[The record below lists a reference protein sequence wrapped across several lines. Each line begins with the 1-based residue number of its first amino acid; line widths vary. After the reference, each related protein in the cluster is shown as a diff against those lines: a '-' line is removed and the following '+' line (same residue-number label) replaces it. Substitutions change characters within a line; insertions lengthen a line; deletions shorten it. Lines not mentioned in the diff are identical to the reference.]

1 MKNKLIL
8 SIAFVA
14 LGFITNAQT
23 KVYYVDLNEAK
34 TTDGNFIKE
43 YTPSAV
49 FDANKESK
57 KNKIKLYPNIE
68 FQTLEGI
75 GGAFNEIGGE
85 ALMSLPKKLQD
96 EVMKNLFSATEG
108 AGFSFCRT
116 AVGASD
122 FGIDAYSYSEVED
135 DYNMDHFSIK
145 REEKTVIPY
154 IQKAYKFNPELVMFA
169 SPWSPPAWMKYS
181 GLMDRGNEF
190 RDKNFLKDETKIYEA
205 YALYFSKYVKAYSKE
220 GITIDRLIIQNE
232 NDIATKYPSCVMPI
246 EQMGKFVKTY
256 LKPSFENNKID
267 TEIWAGTFRT
277 AGQLDAIEFAANKEY
292 RDSFD
297 GIGIQYTS
305 QEHIQDIK
313 NLMPSALIMHT
324 EGKCHNGENTVKQAS
339 TRLKEVA
346 QYINYGVTNYCYWNM
361 ILNETTE
368 SGWGWK
374 QNSLINI
381 NRETKTVTYNPDYS
395 VISLIGRFLQAGVI
409 RVANY
414 SRATII
420 SVKKDEK
427 IFILVQNDKDTPVK
441 YELELGGEKLTEVEI
456 PANSVSVIE
465 TNI

>member
-1 MKNKLIL
+1 MKIKLVL
-8 SIAFVA
+8 SIAFIA
-14 LGFITNAQT
+14 LGFISNAQT
-23 KVYYVDLNEAK
+23 KVYYVGLKEGQNTAE
-34 TTDGNFIKE
+34 NVIKE
-43 YTPSAV
+43 YTPSTD
-49 FDANKESK
+49 FKSNKESK

-68 FQTLEGI
+68 FQMLEGV

-85 ALMSLPKKLQD
+85 ALMSLPTKLQD
-96 EVMKNLFSATEG
+96 EVMMNLFSTTEG

-116 AVGASD
+116 AVGSSD
-122 FGIDAYSYSEVED
+122 FGIDAYSYSEVEG
-135 DYNMDHFSIK
+135 DYDMEHFSIK

-154 IQKAYKFNPELVMFA
+154 IQKAYKFNSNLKMFA

-190 RDKNFLKDETKIYEA
+190 PDKNYLKDETKIYEA
-205 YALYFSKYVKAYSKE
+205 YALYFSKYINAYSEE
-220 GITIDRLIIQNE
+220 GIKIDRLIIQNE
-232 NDIATKYPSCVMPI
+232 NDITTNYPSCVMPI

-256 LKPSFENNKID
+256 LKPRFENDNINA
-267 TEIWAGTFRT
+267 EIWAGTFRT

-313 NLMPSALIMHT
+313 NLLPSALIMHT
-324 EGKCHNGENTVKQAS
+324 EGKCFNGQNTVEQAS
-339 TRLKEVA
+339 SRLKEVA

-381 NRETKTVTYNPDYS
+381 DRKTQTVTYNPDFK
-395 VISLIGRFLQAGVI
+395 VISLISKCLQSGTI

-414 SRATII
+414 SRETII
-420 SVKKDEK
+420 SVKKDGK
-427 IFILVQNDKDTPVK
+427 IFILIQNDKNTAEK
-441 YELELGGEKLTEVEI
+441 YELEITNEKLEEVEI
-456 PANSVSVIE
+456 PANSVSIIE
-465 TNI
+465 MDL